1 MIEGVEE
8 QIVQMLRWSSP
19 HVAVFFQLN
28 GLQGWASCSTIASC
42 RINRTTNTA
51 GQFVSLILFLLRRL
65 FGFLRLKTLSAWSFM
80 QIITLLFS
88 RFNFR
93 TTLSNTLIRMWLFL
107 LAMML
112 TFSVAL
118 TFPLIF
124 NCFYIPHWIGK
135 AQLELILLW
144 FGAWMALSWWH
155 WLLQT
160 WDLKVIYLRSHPQ
173 ATMIL
178 EFKRSWFVINVR
190 LVMLG
195 EDSWGVIIH

>member
-8 QIVQMLRWSSP
+8 QIVQMLRWGLP
-19 HVAVFFQLN
+19 NVAVFVQLN
-28 GLQGWASCSTIASC
+28 ELQGWASCSTIASC
-42 RINRTTNTA
+42 RLNRTTNTA
-51 GQFVSLILFLLRRL
+51 GQFVLLILFLLRRL
-65 FGFLRLKTLSAWSFM
+65 LGFLGLKTLSAWSFM

-88 RFNFR
+88 KFNFR
-93 TTLSNTLIRMWLFL
+93 ETLSNTWIRMWLFL

-118 TFPLIF
+118 TFDLVF
-124 NCFYIPHWIGK
+124 DCFYIPHWFGK

-144 FGAWMALSWWH
+144 SGAWMALRCWY

-195 EDSWGVIIH
+195 EDPWGIIIH